1 MAKEFSFDV
10 VSNVDMQEV
19 DNAMNQAQKEIATRY
34 DFRGSKSKVEW
45 SGEEIVLLGDDDFKL
60 RAVNEIVRG
69 KLVKRGISL
78 KNIDAQAPENASG
91 ATLRQRLVITQ
102 GLSKENAKEV
112 VKLIKASKIKVNAQI
127 MDVQVRVSGKDKDD
141 LQKVITLLKET
152 DFPVELQFVNY
163 R

>member
-45 SGEEIVLLGDDDFKL
+45 NGEEIVLLGDDDFKL

-91 ATLRQRLVITQ
+91 ATLRQRLVIMQ